1 MLKGLRLLLAPL
13 LLLLCIVL
21 APAGA
26 GAAGWGEAGEE
37 RILDYAV
44 SAAIGEDAVMT
55 VTERITVVIANYRI
69 RHGIFRLFPVRIQ
82 KGGELRHYT
91 FDVVSATL
99 DGKPVPVHVR
109 EQLYTKA
116 CALGSEKRF
125 APAGTHTYEI
135 VWKSAGHVLFLP
147 ERDEIYYNV
156 TGNFWEFPIDHASF
170 TLALPKGGG
179 VLLRLAE
186 ATPR

>member
-1 MLKGLRLLLAPL
+1 MHDVPGRLRLLAPI

-26 GAAGWGEAGEE
+26 GATGWDKADEE

-55 VTERITVVIANYRI
+55 VTERITVLIANYRI

-91 FDVVSATL
+91 FDVVSFFKV
-99 DGKPVPVHVR
+99 GPKVSVSIN
-109 EQLYTKA
+109 
-116 CALGSEKRF
+116 AL
-125 APAGTHTYEI
+125 AH
-135 VWKSAGHVLFLP
+135 
-147 ERDEIYYNV
+147 
-156 TGNFWEFPIDHASF
+156 
-170 TLALPKGGG
+170 
-179 VLLRLAE
+179 
-186 ATPR
+186 